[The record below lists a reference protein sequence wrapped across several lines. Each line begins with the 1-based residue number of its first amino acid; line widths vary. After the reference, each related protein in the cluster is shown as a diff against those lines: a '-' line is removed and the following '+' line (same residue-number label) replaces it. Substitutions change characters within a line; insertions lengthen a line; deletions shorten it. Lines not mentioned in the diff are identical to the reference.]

1 MIIGG
6 GLGGLYAARGL
17 AVAPVGIAPAAVFFT
32 ADDSKWIT
40 GNASHLGGLR
50 YIVQA
55 HGSATGKGTKT

>member
-1 MIIGG
+1 MNNQPRVVIIGG
-6 GLGGLYAARGL
+6 GPGGLYAARGL

-50 YIVQA
+50 
-55 HGSATGKGTKT
+55 